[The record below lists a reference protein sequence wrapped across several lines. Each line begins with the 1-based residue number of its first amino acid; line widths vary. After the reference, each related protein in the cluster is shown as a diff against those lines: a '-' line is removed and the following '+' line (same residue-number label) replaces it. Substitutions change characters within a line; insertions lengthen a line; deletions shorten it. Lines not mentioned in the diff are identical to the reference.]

1 MEEFENLMKKI
12 DDALM
17 VIENN
22 LQDTIK
28 IIDSIRD
35 ALKSE

>member
-28 IIDSIRD
+28 IIDSIRE